1 MAKDVENQLAA
12 KLRKKKFT
20 VQLDENTVN
29 GSEAI
34 LLAYVRYFE
43 DQQFKEEMLFC
54 ESLETTTTALDIYQ
68 TFKSFLDS
76 HGIPMTS
83 IVSCAAD
90 GACN

>member
-20 VQLDENTVN
+20 VQSTVN

-34 LLAYVRYFE
+34 LLAYVRYIE

-54 ESLETTTTALDIYQ
+54 ESRLPLRRWIFTKRSNHFWIAMVY
-68 TFKSFLDS
+68 
-76 HGIPMTS
+76 P
-83 IVSCAAD
+83 
-90 GACN
+90 